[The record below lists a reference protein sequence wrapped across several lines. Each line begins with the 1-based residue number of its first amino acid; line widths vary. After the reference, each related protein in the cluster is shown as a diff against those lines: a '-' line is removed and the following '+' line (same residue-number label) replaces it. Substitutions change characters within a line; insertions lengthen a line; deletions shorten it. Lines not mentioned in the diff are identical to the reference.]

1 MLMAH
6 SDDDVQELPDAS
18 QHGGG
23 RLEPRDLRS
32 KYQQLDQQ
40 LDGKLS
46 VIWLISISKF
56 SAWERW
62 SDASIGS
69 NELVARTR

>member
-1 MLMAH
+1 MLMVH
-6 SDDDVQELPDAS
+6 SDDDDVQELPDAS

-46 VIWLISISKF
+46 VIRLISISKF
-56 SAWERW
+56 SAWER
-62 SDASIGS
+62 
-69 NELVARTR
+69 